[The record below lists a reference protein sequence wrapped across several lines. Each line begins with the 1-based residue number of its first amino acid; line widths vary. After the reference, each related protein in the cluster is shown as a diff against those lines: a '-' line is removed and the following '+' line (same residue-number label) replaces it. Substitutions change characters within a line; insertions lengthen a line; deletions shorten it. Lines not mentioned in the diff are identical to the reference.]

1 MRNYDYRDYCQALV
15 ERDAVRMDMFDE
27 LAISTAHYSRCTS
40 TRTVPVLGK
49 CKDSI
54 EYLKESVTNISFV
67 NTNIF
72 LYCFSHYDHEMK
84 NL

>member
-1 MRNYDYRDYCQALV
+1 MSTFAKGKSNGVKITLV
-15 ERDAVRMDMFDE
+15 GC
-27 LAISTAHYSRCTS
+27 ISEPLYITYYSQCTS

-49 CKDSI
+49 CNDSI
-54 EYLKESVTNISFV
+54 EYLKEYVTNISFV

-72 LYCFSHYDHEMK
+72 LYCFSHHDHEMK